1 MKFSNSKIKNEI
13 YICFIYNMKY
23 YIFESNII
31 FDSNIISLKLKRYFQ
46 NFNEFEFNLPCT
58 YWVCARMF
66 AFIVRVVLCCN
77 LFINLL
83 LIHE

>member
-13 YICFIYNMKY
+13 YMKHIYIY
-23 YIFESNII
+23 LRVTLF

-46 NFNEFEFNLPCT
+46 NFNEFEFSMPCT